1 MKFIKKNWMTIL
13 CATIFII
20 GLSLVL
26 YPSVSNYWNSFH
38 QTKAIASY
46 EQKVSEMDSDDTEK
60 MWKAAE
66 EYNEKLAQKTTG
78 KWSPTKEEHKEYE
91 NLLNVGGVGVM
102 GSVEIP
108 KIKVSLPIYHGV
120 EQTILQI
127 AIGHIEGSSLPVGG
141 KSTHCV
147 ISGHRGLPSAKLFT
161 DLDKLEKGDIF
172 KLQVLN
178 ETLTYEVDQI
188 RIVLPNDLDDLNIIE
203 GEDLCTLVTC
213 TPYGIN
219 THRLLVRGHRIPN
232 VDDGIVKTNADA
244 AQIAPTTVALAIAG
258 PILAIWLLWI
268 IIKTRKRNANRG
280 SGAGLFKR
288 ASLDSL
294 AKIFKKRDKKHKA

>member
-1 MKFIKKNWMTIL
+1 MNFIKKNWMTIL

-66 EYNEKLAQKTTG
+66 EYNEKLAQKTSG
-78 KWSPTKEEHKEYE
+78 KWSPTKAEHKEYE

-178 ETLTYEVDQI
+178 KTLTYEVDQI

-232 VDDGIVKTNADA
+232 VDDGIAKTNADA

-268 IIKTRKRNANRG
+268 VIKTRKRNSKRG

-288 ASLDSL
+288 ASSDSS

>member
-1 MKFIKKNWMTIL
+1 MNFIKKNWMTIL

-46 EQKVSEMDSDDTEK
+46 EQNVSEMDSDDTEK

-66 EYNEKLAQKTTG
+66 EYNEKLAQKTSG
-78 KWSPTKEEHKEYE
+78 KWSPTKAEHKEYE

-178 ETLTYEVDQI
+178 KTLTYEVDQI

-232 VDDGIVKTNADA
+232 VDDGIAKTNADA

-258 PILAIWLLWI
+258 PILTIWLLWI
-268 IIKTRKRNANRG
+268 VIKTRKRNPKRG

-288 ASLDSL
+288 ASSDSP
-294 AKIFKKRDKKHKA
+294 AKISKKRDKRHKA

>member
-1 MKFIKKNWMTIL
+1 MTIL

-60 MWKAAE
+60 MSKAAE
-66 EYNEKLAQKTTG
+66 KYNEKLAQKTSG
-78 KWSPTKEEHKEYE
+78 KWSPTKAEHKEYE
-91 NLLNVGGVGVM
+91 KLLNVGGVGVM
-102 GSVEIP
+102 GAVEIP

-120 EQTILQI
+120 DQTILQI

-172 KLQVLN
+172 KLQVLDQ
-178 ETLTYEVDQI
+178 TLTYEVDQI
-188 RIVLPNDLDDLNIIE
+188 RIVLPNDLDDLNIVE

-232 VDDGIVKTNADA
+232 VDDGIAKTNADA

-268 IIKTRKRNANRG
+268 VIKTRKKNSKRG
-280 SGAGLFKR
+280 SGEGLFKR
-288 ASLDSL
+288 ASSDSS